1 MWHCFHG
8 NKESGPRHWNMGCK
22 SLFKS
27 LFPLCQTMLVTHS
40 DTVDKATLMQAS
52 QLMGLD
58 SRSQGPRTFKSF
70 YSGEE

>member
-1 MWHCFHG
+1 
-8 NKESGPRHWNMGCK
+8 MGYEW
-22 SLFKS
+22 LF
-27 LFPLCQTMLVTHS
+27 FPLRQTMLVTHS

-70 YSGEE
+70 YSGEDWLCVLNCWTVELVYQE